1 MKFWGIPAQAWQSA
15 HEQETAD
22 PPPFLYQAALGA
34 LKKWKYEPT
43 YLNDQ
48 PIAGQMIVTIT
59 FVLGQ

>member
-1 MKFWGIPAQAWQSA
+1 
-15 HEQETAD
+15 
-22 PPPFLYQAALGA
+22 

-48 PIAGQMIVTIT
+48 PIARQMIVTIT